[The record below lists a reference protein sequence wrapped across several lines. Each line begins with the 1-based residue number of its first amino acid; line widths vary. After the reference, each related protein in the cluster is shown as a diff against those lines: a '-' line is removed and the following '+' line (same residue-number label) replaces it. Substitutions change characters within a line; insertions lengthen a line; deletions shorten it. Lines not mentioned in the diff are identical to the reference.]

1 MAEREQCLA
10 LVLILGPLALA
21 TRVTLPRQGHTC
33 VPAPLW
39 WQLSRDRWAVHLFR
53 TLPKPAAPSPPP
65 TVTSLSLY
73 SFWKNTHI
81 HLREPITWHMMLR
94 QSWRKAASTRHH
106 SGETK
111 PNPKSRLQDFWST
124 QHKLRDNRC
133 VRTGSRPALSHGQ
146 QGSLR
151 IVTYPTDVPPSHLLS
166 HWLVLGW

>member
-1 MAEREQCLA
+1 MAKHEQCLA
-10 LVLILGPLALA
+10 LLILESLALA

-39 WQLSRDRWAVHLFR
+39 WQLSRDRWAVYLFW

-106 SGETK
+106 SAVK
-111 PNPKSRLQDFWST
+111 PNPT
-124 QHKLRDNRC
+124 QSHVC
-133 VRTGSRPALSHGQ
+133 RTSGALSTSYVITGVFAQ
-146 QGSLR
+146 AR
-151 IVTYPTDVPPSHLLS
+151 DPPSPTASRGASGSSLIPQMYLHLIYSLID
-166 HWLVLGW
+166 